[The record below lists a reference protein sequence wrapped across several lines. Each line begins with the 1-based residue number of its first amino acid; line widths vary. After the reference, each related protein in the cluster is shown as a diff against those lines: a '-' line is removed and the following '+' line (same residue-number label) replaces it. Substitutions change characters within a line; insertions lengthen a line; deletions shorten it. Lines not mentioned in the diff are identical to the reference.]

1 MCCLRREH
9 LEHDCRAECGERR
22 EAAGAGAADGRVGAD
37 EELAR
42 QLAERPGRK
51 A

>member
-22 EAAGAGAADGRVGAD
+22 EAA